1 MRARE
6 FLREFDPGPGG
17 FGPFRLYMSMD
28 PYSKRHLIGQFDTQE
43 EAEQE
48 MQVQMSINADKGHEF
63 YYYIMDGQ
71 DQEVGGWNPADD
83 YDAQRMASK
92 IRYIGPGKGVAE
104 GQHPQA
110 DMQMLEYYRVKTP
123 YGREYV
129 GQLIARYPETGI
141 ELKLPDGH
149 SQWIS
154 RDYIQSVEWL
164 DWKDPVLTSKKVSE
178 GKSHI
183 SPSGVMTNMD
193 PSDDDYEIN
202 YGPNGLVAKFRR
214 DQGLDVRT
222 GSKKVRKPK

>member
-28 PYSKRHLIGQFDTQE
+28 PYSKRHLIGQFGTQE

-48 MQVQMSINADKGHEF
+48 MQVQMGINADKGHEF

-104 GQHPQA
+104 G
-110 DMQMLEYYRVKTP
+110 
-123 YGREYV
+123 
-129 GQLIARYPETGI
+129 
-141 ELKLPDGH
+141 
-149 SQWIS
+149 
-154 RDYIQSVEWL
+154 
-164 DWKDPVLTSKKVSE
+164 
-178 GKSHI
+178 KSHI

-193 PSDDDYEIN
+193 PSDDDYAIN